1 MTWWTK
7 WVQTCFSF
15 YFKVTKWLI
24 HSYMDVLGWW
34 FENKNNLSRTPNKD
48 FSHSHYLGSSH
59 MWQKKK
65 KKKKYSFNGRF
76 DMLSSIQLEKN
87 HPGGLIIEGRI
98 DKKTKFD
105 YSLNFLGV
113 FNWRKEKSLVSFWNF
128 LEHLIDER
136 HLT

>member
-48 FSHSHYLGSSH
+48 FSHPHYLGSSH

-65 KKKKYSFNGRF
+65 NSFNGRF
-76 DMLSSIQLEKN
+76 DMLSSIQLETN